1 MSTLDVEQ
9 GMKVVKRVS
18 YKYKHLKN
26 FIPLEDLQQEG
37 FFGLL
42 KGHDTW
48 VDGKGCSYPTW
59 IIKHVM
65 WSMCAAINDEWQQR
79 RASRDPNFP
88 QKDST
93 WQADAETAL
102 IVHDVYE
109 ELTLEEQEL
118 LTMRFWDNK
127 TQEQCAEH
135 FGIVQRSCGKREAV
149 ILDKLRVKLLP
160 VGEKRAD
167 LAPDAGGR
175 WDRHWDN

>member
-1 MSTLDVEQ
+1 MTKLDVEQ

-37 FFGLL
+37 FFGLM

-48 VDGKGCSYPTW
+48 VEGKGCSYPTW
-59 IIKHVM
+59 IIKHIM
-65 WSMCAAINDEWQQR
+65 WAMCAAINEEWQAR
-79 RASRDPNFP
+79 RVQRDPNFP

-93 WQADAETAL
+93 WQAEAETAL

-135 FGIVQRSCGKREAV
+135 YSVVQRTIGKREAFA
-149 ILDKLRVKLLP
+149 LDKMRSMLLP
-160 VGEKRAD
+160 VGQKRSD
-167 LAPDAGGR
+167 LRPDKGGR
-175 WDRHWDN
+175 WPNGYE